1 MFLVPFLITK
11 LPVSSSE
18 ADVPRV
24 LDSHTKLPFE
34 PLTSTRLPSGRKV
47 KVAEV
52 SAGGV
57 LHIGILFWYVMAAEY
72 EFGFVF
78 KEMKVNVKVLFG
90 EVHVMDVL
98 AADKDSFGKM
108 SDAAAKVVV
117 VVKIVRI
124 VMKGIIVVVF
134 CFHMMFVIVC
144 LCLGRKLG
152 MVYLVGKSN

>member
-24 LDSHTKLPFE
+24 LDSHTMLLDE

-78 KEMKVNVKVLFG
+78 KEMKVNENVLFG

-98 AADKDSFGKM
+98 AADKDWFGKM
-108 SDAAAKVVV
+108 VSDAAKVV

-124 VMKGIIVVVF
+124 VIKGIIVVLWCFVF
-134 CFHMMFVIVC
+134 T
-144 LCLGRKLG
+144 
-152 MVYLVGKSN
+152 

>member
-1 MFLVPFLITK
+1 
-11 LPVSSSE
+11 
-18 ADVPRV
+18 
-24 LDSHTKLPFE
+24 
-34 PLTSTRLPSGRKV
+34 
-47 KVAEV
+47 
-52 SAGGV
+52 
-57 LHIGILFWYVMAAEY
+57 MAAEY

-78 KEMKVNVKVLFG
+78 KEMKVNEKVLFG

-108 SDAAAKVVV
+108 SDAAAKVV

-152 MVYLVGKSN
+152 MVSLFGWKVKLND